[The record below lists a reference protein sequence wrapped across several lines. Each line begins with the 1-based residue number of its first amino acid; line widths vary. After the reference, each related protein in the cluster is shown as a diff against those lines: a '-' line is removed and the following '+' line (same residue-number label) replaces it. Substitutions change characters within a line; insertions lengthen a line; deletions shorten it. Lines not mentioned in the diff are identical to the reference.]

1 MGEKENK
8 CKKMEEELAR
18 YKECDPE
25 VLEDIKNQT
34 GIAKE
39 AVSRW
44 TDNVFSV
51 KQWCKNKF
59 NVAEKDI
66 DKAFGIPEDFDYIDL

>member
-1 MGEKENK
+1 
-8 CKKMEEELAR
+8 MEEELAK

-25 VLEDIKNQT
+25 VLEDLNNQT

-39 AVSRW
+39 AVTRW
-44 TDNVFSV
+44 TDNVFAV
-51 KQWCKNKF
+51 KYWCKNRF

-66 DKAFGIPEDFDYIDL
+66 DKAFGIPEDFDYVEL